1 MAGISLSKVLYLLWP
16 SSASSAVSAFFYLLD
31 LPAAVRMLPMRLAA
45 VLRRAG
51 ALLHSIVAHHRG
63 HSQPVIGEHP
73 AAPFCLRHSMP
84 REIAPS
90 ANRLVVAPERQGQI
104 LALCGQACEA
114 LDRYESIDLLQ
125 VGLEG
130 SREIEIFCGT
140 SFCRPHF
147 KDHRDHGRLLLFVLR
162 VRSSEVEQGLSYIQL
177 RQLPGFGR
185 NVDSEPAP
193 GLVRAGREDA
203 GAN

>member
-1 MAGISLSKVLYLLWP
+1 MTSDGRYFTLEGSLSPLAFLCVLCGDR
-16 SSASSAVSAFFYLLD
+16 FFYLLD
-31 LPAAVRMLPMRLAA
+31 LPAAVCMLPMRLAA

-63 HSQPVIGEHP
+63 HTQPVIGEHP

-114 LDRYESIDLLQ
+114 LDRYESIDPSIFSRSALRAAARSKYSAARPSAGHTSKITAIMG
-125 VGLEG
+125 VSSCSSCG
-130 SREIEIFCGT
+130 SVPAESRKAQAT
-140 SFCRPHF
+140 SDRH
-147 KDHRDHGRLLLFVLR
+147 
-162 VRSSEVEQGLSYIQL
+162 S
-177 RQLPGFGR
+177 
-185 NVDSEPAP
+185 
-193 GLVRAGREDA
+193 
-203 GAN
+203 